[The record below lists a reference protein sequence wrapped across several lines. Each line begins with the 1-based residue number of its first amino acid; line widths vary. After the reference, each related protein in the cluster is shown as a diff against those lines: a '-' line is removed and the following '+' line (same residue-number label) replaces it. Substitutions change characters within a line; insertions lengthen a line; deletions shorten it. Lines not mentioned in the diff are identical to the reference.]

1 MHSTKKFNRSNPT
14 KRYAGYFFLTK
25 YKPLKCMIILAACL
39 KDNFFE
45 NFCLISIS
53 DKVPKRIKKTL
64 VLNIEREKHE
74 CPKDL
79 SAMY

>member
-1 MHSTKKFNRSNPT
+1 
-14 KRYAGYFFLTK
+14 
-25 YKPLKCMIILAACL
+25 MIILAACL